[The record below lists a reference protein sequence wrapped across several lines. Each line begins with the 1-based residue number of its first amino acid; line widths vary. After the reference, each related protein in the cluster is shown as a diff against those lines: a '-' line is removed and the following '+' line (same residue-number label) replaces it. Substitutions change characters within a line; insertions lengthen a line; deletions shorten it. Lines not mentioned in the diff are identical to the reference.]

1 MKSFLSGRTGV
12 AVSDSPNPVEVEAPS
27 GLSLLASAR
36 ALTSAKLR
44 EAFIQQGAL
53 PTSSSSYEF
62 TRFVAEQ
69 IRTWKQVVTAANIKI
84 D

>member
-36 ALTSAKLR
+36 ALPGAAAPKAGASSVQCVREGDVIKKLVVTC
-44 EAFIQQGAL
+44 ECGKIVEIDCQYTTGAL
-53 PTSSSSYEF
+53 
-62 TRFVAEQ
+62 
-69 IRTWKQVVTAANIKI
+69 
-84 D
+84 